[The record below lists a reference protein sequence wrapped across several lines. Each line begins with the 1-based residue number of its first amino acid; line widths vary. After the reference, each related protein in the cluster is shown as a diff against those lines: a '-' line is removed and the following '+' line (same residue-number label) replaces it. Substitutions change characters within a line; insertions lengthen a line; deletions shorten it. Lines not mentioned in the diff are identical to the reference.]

1 MVPFEA
7 YSYLLIS
14 SRTSLMNYSLTT
26 NFMHFWQLLTA
37 SVTLLELSPAIF
49 TISLCYVA
57 FFFLE

>member
-37 SVTLLELSPAIF
+37 SVTLLELNPAIF